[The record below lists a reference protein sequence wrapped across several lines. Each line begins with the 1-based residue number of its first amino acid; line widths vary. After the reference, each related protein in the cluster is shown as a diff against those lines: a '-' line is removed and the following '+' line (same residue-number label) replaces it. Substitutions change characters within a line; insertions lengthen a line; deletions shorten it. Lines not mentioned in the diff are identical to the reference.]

1 MLRMRKKPPAP
12 SRRWRRLEIPI
23 WAHDEARVLFLHP
36 GVARCT
42 FPLSL
47 LFSITSYMAKRVRGN
62 PATGHDPVSA
72 IRLSTNLTA
81 AIDKWAAQMGL
92 SSRAQAIRRLIEF
105 GLAGAQPTKRRAP
118 KAAAKASKL
127 AAQQIDKLA
136 DRSATA
142 E

>member
-1 MLRMRKKPPAP
+1 
-12 SRRWRRLEIPI
+12 
-23 WAHDEARVLFLHP
+23 
-36 GVARCT
+36 
-42 FPLSL
+42 
-47 LFSITSYMAKRVRGN
+47 MAKRVRDT

-92 SSRAQAIRRLIEF
+92 SSRAQAIRRSIEF

-142 E
+142 EEQQKRKRRLLKGPREFREMRADLSKPKKLKPQTTLRTTGTR